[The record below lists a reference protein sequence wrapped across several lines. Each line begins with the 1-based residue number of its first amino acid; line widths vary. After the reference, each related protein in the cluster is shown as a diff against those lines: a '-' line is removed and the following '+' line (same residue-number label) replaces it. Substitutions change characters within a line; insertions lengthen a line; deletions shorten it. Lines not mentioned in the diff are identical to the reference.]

1 MVKDQEYLTEK
12 AFYCLDLAKKKRSYG
27 LKRCS

>member
-12 AFYCLDLAKKKRSYG
+12 AFYCLDLAKKKELRTQA
-27 LKRCS
+27 L